1 MLTAQTILDTTMLDL
16 PYIGNNGGAHLL
28 NWSFNENN
36 SEIYLYT
43 YSHINGGQIITNQE
57 EINEAAKQHNEKSLV
72 GKLLSSASSDNIFE
86 STIIPVVHEK
96 VINAD
101 DLSSVSSKK
110 LLFHKVNNVP
120 DDKSVYFKEGSGMI
134 DVSFPFKTGSEIKY
148 HYQDIDVPF
157 KYAPKYNQDIL
168 TLSYIE
174 LRGEGFLGLKN
185 IKPTLVSKRGF
196 FTYDEYKGYISTTET
211 TDIAILSGD
220 DRLKGYDFIQ
230 NSDQVFDKTYLAW
243 FVHEDDFSKYR
254 QVIADEKGNLT
265 VNSFDFD
272 APRKLKV
279 FNKGVYNKDLEL
291 TGIINVFG
299 YDRKGKKNKDIYPVN
314 RFDIIYTDPNGE
326 IIFNTKTDYGTE
338 KKYKNVITP
347 ILVFE
352 NDQQQLE
359 FINNHIESLFKSS
372 YERFTLNKEGTTKL
386 ISSNKYFEVKN
397 DDRINYYDYLSDFD
411 RIDKIGDFYIIRK
424 VIVEEIEVPEKSS
437 NGTISAQKKETDSR
451 INLAILDENFE
462 PVDFKSFAVD
472 PGIIGNLNFQT
483 IETND
488 NEIVFLARKENL
500 HYMVKIYQTTSSIPK
515 VEFFPL
521 DIEYESSSTPQLYFG
536 AFTQN
541 FALVDK
547 NTRQIYLMNQFYDL
561 TTYSSKVIDK
571 VGITKIGY

>member
-1 MLTAQTILDTTMLDL
+1 MLTAQNVLNTTLIDI

-28 NWSFNENN
+28 NWSFNDDN

-43 YSHINGGQIITNQE
+43 YSHINGSQIITNQKEITEAE
-57 EINEAAKQHNEKSLV
+57 EQHNEKSLV
-72 GKLLSSASSDNIFE
+72 GKLLSSASIDNMFE
-86 STIIPVVHEK
+86 NTVIPVVHEK
-96 VINAD
+96 IINAD

-110 LLFHKVNNVP
+110 LLFHKVDDVP
-120 DDKSVYFKEGSGMI
+120 NDKSVYFKRSSGMI
-134 DVSFPFKTGSEIKY
+134 DVSFPFETGSEIKY
-148 HYQDIDVPF
+148 HYQDINVPL
-157 KYAPKYNQDIL
+157 KYAPKYNEDIL

-196 FTYDEYKGYISTTET
+196 FTYDNSKGYISKTET
-211 TDIAILSGD
+211 TDIAMLSDD

-243 FVHEDDFSKYR
+243 FVNEDDLSKYR

-265 VNSFDFD
+265 INSFDFD
-272 APRKLKV
+272 APRKLKI
-279 FNKGVYNKDLEL
+279 FNKAVYNKDLEL

-299 YDRKGKKNKDIYPVN
+299 YDKKGKKNKDLYPVN
-314 RFDIIYTDPNGE
+314 RFDIIYTNPNGE
-326 IIFNTKTDYGTE
+326 IVFNTKIDHGTE

-347 ILVFE
+347 ILVLE
-352 NDQQQLE
+352 KDNRQLK
-359 FINNHIESLFKSS
+359 FINNHIESLFKSN
-372 YERFTLNKEGTTKL
+372 YERFNLNKEGTTEL
-386 ISSNKYFEVKN
+386 ISSKKYFEIKN
-397 DDRINYYDYLSDFD
+397 DARINYYDYLSDFD
-411 RIDKIGDFYIIRK
+411 RIDKIGDFYVVRK
-424 VIVEEIEVPEKSS
+424 VIAEEIEVPETGS
-437 NGTISAQKKETDSR
+437 NNSISTQKKETDTR
-451 INLAILDENFE
+451 INLTILDENFE
-462 PVDFKSFAVD
+462 PLDFKSFAVD
-472 PGIIGNLNFQT
+472 SNIIGKLNFQT

-500 HYMVKIYQTTSSIPK
+500 YYMVKINQTSSSIPK

-521 DIEYESSSTPQLYFG
+521 DIEYAKSSTPILYFG

-547 NTRQIYLMNQFYDL
+547 KTREIYLMNQFYDYK
-561 TTYSSKVIDK
+561 TYNAKVIDK